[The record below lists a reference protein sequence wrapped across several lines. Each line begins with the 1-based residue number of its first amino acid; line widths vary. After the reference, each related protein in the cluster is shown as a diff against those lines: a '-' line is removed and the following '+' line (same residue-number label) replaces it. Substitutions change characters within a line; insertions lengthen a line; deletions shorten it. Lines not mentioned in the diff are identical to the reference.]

1 MIAVPATP
9 ATTTAVTK
17 GANSRIE
24 ARTKKPPSRSRAPKS
39 DEEVGRLQARR
50 AEAEGDG
57 RDQQREPAELQG
69 EEELADELLAVGIGR
84 LDRGDDR
91 PRGEDHH
98 VPHLFEQR
106 LGGQECPVDRGSDHL
121 LLRRAAP
128 HARDAPLVS

>member
-24 ARTKKPPSRSRAPKS
+24 ASTKKPPSRSRAPNSERKLAACRP
-39 DEEVGRLQARR
+39 GR

-69 EEELADELLAVGIGR
+69 EEELADELLAVGI
-84 LDRGDDR
+84 
-91 PRGEDHH
+91 
-98 VPHLFEQR
+98 
-106 LGGQECPVDRGSDHL
+106 
-121 LLRRAAP
+121 RA
-128 HARDAPLVS
+128 V